1 MVRIDEK
8 TLSVNGAWKG
18 RRYKSDAYKAYR
30 TKLLYLLPHKINI
43 PQPPFEIYFRFG
55 FSSAASDW
63 DNPVKPLQ
71 DILAEKYG
79 FNDKLIRRAIVDTE
93 IVPKGKEFF
102 EFELKTFI
110 PINKV
115 VNDFL
120 LDIKKNDM
128 IELPLINRTIAGLH
142 EF

>member
-1 MVRIDEK
+1 MNRVNEK
-8 TLSVNGAWKG
+8 PLSVNDAWKG
-18 RRYKSDAYKAYR
+18 QHFKTTEYKAYQ
-30 TKLLYLLPHKINI
+30 TKLLWLLPSKIEI
-43 PQPPFEIYFRFG
+43 PPPPYEIYFRFG
-55 FSSAASDW
+55 FSSTLSDW

-71 DILAEKYG
+71 DILSKKYG